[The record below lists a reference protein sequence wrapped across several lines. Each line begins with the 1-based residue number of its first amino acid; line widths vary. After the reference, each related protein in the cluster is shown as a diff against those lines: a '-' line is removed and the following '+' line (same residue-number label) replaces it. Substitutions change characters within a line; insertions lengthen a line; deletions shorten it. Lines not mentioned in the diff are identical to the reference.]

1 MKKVM
6 CIFLAMMLFIPN
18 VFAQK
23 GCCSH
28 HGGVSGCSSS
38 GRVACNDG
46 SLSPT
51 CRCTPSITYTYG
63 CTDKKAKNYNKN
75 ADKNDGSCIYY
86 IYGCTDQNA
95 KNYNKEAEKDDGT
108 CIYYKSGCTDKS
120 AINYDAEAE
129 KDDNSC
135 EYPEKEETIS
145 KPISEEN
152 ELAINTNINNDNEE
166 DSNTIWGIIGAIGIG
181 AIIFSKRLK
190 K

>member
-6 CIFLAMMLFIPN
+6 CIFLVMMLFIPN

-38 GRVACNDG
+38 GRTVCNDG
-46 SLSPT
+46 TLSKT
-51 CRCTPSITYTYG
+51 CKCTPSITYTYG
-63 CTDKKAKNYNKN
+63 CTDKN
-75 ADKNDGSCIYY
+75 
-86 IYGCTDQNA
+86 
-95 KNYNKEAEKDDGT
+95 
-108 CIYYKSGCTDKS
+108 
-120 AINYDAEAE
+120 AINYDSEAE

-152 ELAINTNINNDNEE
+152 ELAINNNYNKDNEE
-166 DSNTIWGIIGAIGIG
+166 DSSTIWGVIGTIGIG